1 MKQGVDFGYGIKST
15 LVQCLVLTTT
25 YFLNVQQGIDVMMPT
40 IIIGA
45 LESNSGDNTV
55 PGITTEQISWIGS
68 LVYLSPPIGSLFL
81 SLVQVR
87 LGHRACMALTNLI
100 QLSAVLVVVLFPI
113 TVSTLYAC
121 SMLMGLSTGF
131 ATGLSISYSGEVCEP
146 KLRGSLTSAL
156 NVFYFVGFF
165 FVSTTYAITK
175 SWKQSLIITV
185 AVPLANMVTLSLTPD
200 SPMWLLSRGK
210 TDKARKVL
218 MKLRGYVS
226 EEKCATEFQE
236 MVQYVSLSAKSEEA
250 KQKNTSILGSFSHP
264 GLRSPLKLMLIY
276 IFFSNVMSGVPYA
289 PYLMHVFKSF
299 KTQAEPAWAMSAYP
313 GFSIIGNVFTILL
326 VHRLGKRCLVLST
339 ITFCSISYLL
349 IGFIGQFYA
358 DAEYAEYAS
367 WAKLALFFGSTVSSS
382 LGVMPIG
389 WILMSEVFPMKS
401 KNLGCS
407 ICSAVYFFLS
417 FFMTKFYMDLEGFIG
432 FYNTFV
438 LFGGVGL
445 IGLVYFY
452 FRLPETENKTLKE
465 IAEQFK
471 LEPV

>member
-45 LESNSGDNTV
+45 LESNTGDNTV
-55 PGITTEQISWIGS
+55 PGITVEQISWIGS

-175 SWKQSLIITV
+175 SWRQSLIITV

-250 KQKNTSILGSFSHP
+250 KQKKTSIRGSFSHP
-264 GLRSPLKLMLIY
+264 GLWIPLRLMLIY

-299 KTQAEPAWAMSAYP
+299 KTQADPAWAMSAYP

-339 ITFCSISYLL
+339 TTFCSISYLL

-358 DAEYAEYAS
+358 DAEYAP

-417 FFMTKFYMDLEGFIG
+417 FFMTKFYMDLERSIG

>member
-1 MKQGVDFGYGIKST
+1 
-15 LVQCLVLTTT
+15 
-25 YFLNVQQGIDVMMPT
+25 MMPT

-45 LESNSGDNTV
+45 LNRRGDNSV
-55 PGITTEQISWIGS
+55 PGITDEQISWIGS

-81 SLVQVR
+81 SLVQAR
-87 LGHRACMALTNLI
+87 LGHRVCMALTNLI
-100 QLSAVLVVVLFPI
+100 QLSSVLVVVLFPI
-113 TVSTLYAC
+113 TVSSLYAC

-165 FVSTTYAITK
+165 FVSTAYAITE

-185 AVPLANMVTLSLTPD
+185 AVPLANMITLLMTPD
-200 SPMWLLSRGK
+200 SPMWLLSKGK
-210 TDKARKVL
+210 IDKARKVL

-250 KQKNTSILGSFSHP
+250 NQKTSSLDSFSHP
-264 GLRSPLKLMLIY
+264 GLWSPLKLMLIY
-276 IFFSNVMSGVPYA
+276 IFFSNIMSGVPYA
-289 PYLMHVFKSF
+289 PYLLNIFSSF
-299 KTQAEPAWAMSAYP
+299 DTQVEPAWAMSAYP
-313 GFSIIGNVFTILL
+313 AFSIIGNIFTILL
-326 VHRLGKRCLVLST
+326 VHRLGKRYLVLST
-339 ITFCSISYLL
+339 ISVCSLSYLL

-358 DAEYAEYAS
+358 DTEYTS
-367 WAKLALFFGSTVSSS
+367 WAKLALFFGSTLSSS
-382 LGVMPIG
+382 LGIMPIG

-417 FFMTKFYMDLEGFIG
+417 FFMTKFYMDLEKFIG

-438 LFGGVGL
+438 LFGCMGIV
-445 IGLVYFY
+445 GLVYFY
-452 FRLPETENKTLKE
+452 FCLPETENKTLKE
-465 IAEQFK
+465 IAEHFK

>member
-15 LVQCLVLTTT
+15 LVQSYMFKLTI
-25 YFLNVQQGIDVMMPT
+25 QQKST
-40 IIIGA
+40 A
-45 LESNSGDNTV
+45 A
-55 PGITTEQISWIGS
+55 ITFYIARS

-81 SLVQVR
+81 SLVQAR
-87 LGHRACMALTNLI
+87 LGHRVCMALTNLI
-100 QLSAVLVVVLFPI
+100 QLSSVLVVVLFPI
-113 TVSTLYAC
+113 TVRTLYAC

-175 SWKQSLIITV
+175 NWRQSLIITV
-185 AVPLANMVTLSLTPD
+185 AVPLANMIALSLTPD

-210 TDKARKVL
+210 MEKARKVL
-218 MKLRGYVS
+218 TKLRGYVS
-226 EEKCATEFQE
+226 EEKCAKEFQE
-236 MVQYVSLSAKSEEA
+236 MVQYVSLSTKLEEA
-250 KQKNTSILGSFSHP
+250 KQKPSALGSFSHP
-264 GLRSPLKLMLIY
+264 GLWSPLKLMLIY

-289 PYLMHVFKSF
+289 PYLIHVFSSF
-299 KTQAEPAWAMSAYP
+299 KTQVEPAWVMSAYP
-313 GFSIIGNVFTILL
+313 GFSIIGNVLTILL

-339 ITFCSISYLL
+339 ITVCSISYLL
-349 IGFIGQFYA
+349 IGFVGQFYV
-358 DAEYAEYAS
+358 DTEYTS
-367 WAKLALFFGSTVSSS
+367 WAKLALFFGSTLSSS
-382 LGVMPIG
+382 LGIMPIG

-417 FFMTKFYMDLEGFIG
+417 FFMTKFYMNLEEFIG

-438 LFGGVGL
+438 LFGVVGI

-465 IAEQFK
+465 IAEHFK
-471 LEPV
+471 LETV